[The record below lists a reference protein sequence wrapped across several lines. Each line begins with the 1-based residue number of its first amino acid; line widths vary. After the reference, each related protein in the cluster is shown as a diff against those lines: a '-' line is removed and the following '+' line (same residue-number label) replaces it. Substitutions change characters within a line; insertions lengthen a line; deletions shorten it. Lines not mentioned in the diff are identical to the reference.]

1 MFRRADDPVGTFW
14 ERRMEAVVHMDRRK
28 LEAATKPDDVVV
40 FIVTQDTRCDEC
52 GSELAK
58 ESFLRVEDKTP
69 LCLDCAD
76 LGELEFLPSG
86 DAALT
91 RRASKHSPLK
101 AVVVQWSRRRKR
113 YERRGTLVTPAAIEQ
128 AEAECAADAPERAK
142 RRAEAAVVRAAEDRQ
157 YVAAFAEA
165 VRRHFPGCPGDDE
178 RTIAAHACEKYSGRV
193 GRSAAA
199 KELDETAVR
208 LAVVAHVRHVHTDYD
223 RLLDSGVPRRA
234 ARERIASTI
243 DRVLARW
250 RTRG

>member
-1 MFRRADDPVGTFW
+1 MKARMRTVPQNPNAPAEARDD
-14 ERRMEAVVHMDRRK
+14 D
-28 LEAATKPDDVVV
+28 LVV
-40 FIVTQDTRCDEC
+40 FIITQDTRCDEC
-52 GSELAK
+52 GAELARG
-58 ESFLRVEDKTP
+58 SFLRVEDKTP

-76 LGELEFLPSG
+76 LGELEFLPRG

-113 YERRGTLVTPAAIEQ
+113 YERQGTLVAPAAIEK
-128 AEAECAADAPERAK
+128 AEAECAADAPERAR

-223 RLLDSGVPRRA
+223 HLLATGVPRRT
-234 ARERIASTI
+234 ARERIAGTI
-243 DRVLARW
+243 DRVLTRW
-250 RTRG
+250 RRRPGDVSI